1 MPSLVLVHSV
11 DITGESAT
19 PSARDTHG
27 LRPLAV
33 LAFSAEQHWFP
44 KFASDAAKLERLL
57 LAVAFLGV
65 KECFVLRRIL
75 DWFVIE

>member
-11 DITGESAT
+11 DITDESAT
-19 PSARDTHG
+19 PSTRDTHG
-27 LRPLAV
+27 LRLV
-33 LAFSAEQHWFP
+33 LALSAKEDWFP
-44 KFASDAAKLERLL
+44 KFASDTARLERLL

-65 KECFVLRRIL
+65 NECFVLRRIL